1 VNVVVRQSCR
11 LCGSRSLTPIVD
23 LGEQM
28 LASTFV
34 SEAKQDRI
42 PTRKVPLELV
52 RCNPQ
57 LDELACG
64 LVQLRHTFPA
74 DIMYTEYW
82 YLSGVNQTMRDALA
96 QIVAGDPMD
105 PETHI
110 GPLVSKAHRSRVE
123 GFVSRAVAEG
133 AEALVG
139 GHAIDRTGSY
149 FAPTLLVG
157 ASQSSEIV
165 QGEVFGPV
173 LVVLPF
179 DGEAEGIALANDSAY
194 GLASSVWTSDV
205 ARALR
210 VSQSLDV
217 GVTWVNDHL
226 PIASEAPHGGVKGS
240 GFGKDMSIEPLLDY
254 SVTRHLMIRHAAPP
268 ETTGFRPA

>member
-1 VNVVVRQSCR
+1 
-11 LCGSRSLTPIVD
+11 
-23 LGEQM
+23 M
-28 LASTFV
+28 
-34 SEAKQDRI
+34 
-42 PTRKVPLELV
+42 
-52 RCNPQ
+52 
-57 LDELACG
+57 
-64 LVQLRHTFPA
+64 A
-74 DIMYTEYW
+74 D
-82 YLSGVNQTMRDALA
+82 
-96 QIVAGDPMD
+96 
-105 PETHI
+105 
-110 GPLVSKAHRSRVE
+110 
-123 GFVSRAVAEG
+123 G

-139 GHAIDRTGSY
+139 GHAIDRLGSY
-149 FAPTLLVG
+149 YAPTLLVG
-157 ASQSSEIV
+157 AAQSSEIV

-179 DGEAEGIALANDSAY
+179 DGEAEGIALANDNAY

-205 ARALR
+205 SRALR